1 MTKKQ
6 TKTSKTVSV
15 QSTKYIAPNIE
26 VVEIQIEQHIL
37 TSGSGDGSLPG
48 MPGGN
53 W

>member
-6 TKTSKTVSV
+6 TTTDKVVSLPTS
-15 QSTKYIAPNIE
+15 KYIAPNIDI
-26 VVEIQIEQHIL
+26 VEIQIEQNIL